1 MRDFHFTQRID
12 NSRVV
17 RVEDPRRRREQRLL
31 LAAVSA
37 VCLLLFGYAWQN
49 FQSLRL
55 GYQVEGVRRQQAGLR
70 QWNRELRLE
79 QAALRDPIR
88 IYALAHQRLGL
99 QSAQPG
105 QWVRLTQPPVPAVE
119 PGPVMAEAQLPRAVP
134 REVSRAGPMG
144 RR

>member
-17 RVEDPRRRREQRLL
+17 RVEDPRRRREQRML

-49 FQSLRL
+49 FQTLNL
-55 GYQVEGVRRQQAGLR
+55 GYQIEAARRQEAGLQ

-79 QAALRDPIR
+79 QASLRDPIR
-88 IYALAHQRLGL
+88 IYALAHRRLGM

-105 QWVRLTQPPVPAVE
+105 QWVRLNPPATPAGGQ
-119 PGPVMAEAQLPRAVP
+119 GPVMAEARAPRGAP
-134 REVSRAGPMG
+134 LA